1 MKIYGLEKLSLVD
14 YDGCVAATVF
24 TGACNFRCPFCHNAA
39 LIVDYSSLPEY
50 PMQDFFSYLNK
61 RKGILEGICIT
72 GGEPTLHSDLPN
84 FCEKIK
90 SLGYKVKVDT
100 NGTDPE
106 TVKTLFE
113 NGLADYFAMDI
124 KNDREHYGEIIGI
137 PDYDT
142 KKVEETVSFF
152 LTGKADYEFRT
163 TLINEFHK
171 HKNIEKIGEWIKG
184 AKRYFL
190 QKFKNGDNCL
200 DANGLSEVPKETAEN
215 FIELLKKDVPSAK
228 LRGY

>member
-14 YDGCVAATVF
+14 YDGYVSATVF

-39 LIVDYSSLPEY
+39 LVTDYSSIPEY
-50 PMQDFFSYLNK
+50 PMEDFFSYLKK
-61 RKGILEGICIT
+61 RKGVLEGVCIT
-72 GGEPTLHSDLPN
+72 GGEPTLHSDLPE

-90 SLGYKVKVDT
+90 SLGFKVKLDT
-100 NGTDPE
+100 NGTNPE
-106 TVKTLFE
+106 MVKTLSE

-124 KNDREHYGEIIGI
+124 KNDKDNYAKIIGVLN
-137 PDYDT
+137 YDT
-142 KKVEETVSFF
+142 AKVEKTVSF
-152 LTGKADYEFRT
+152 LLAGEADYEFRT
-163 TLINEFHK
+163 TLISEFHK
-171 HKNIEKIGEWIKG
+171 KDNIEKIGEWIKG

-190 QKFKNGDNCL
+190 QKFKKGDNCL
-200 DANGLSEVPKETAEN
+200 NADDLSEVPKETAEN